1 MGGGTST
8 SVPSPT
14 SPSCKGTR
22 PSKTGRRSGNSWAVL
37 DRAGPLVT
45 LQSLQV
51 CPQAARSAGMPQP
64 QLDDLPD
71 HLLTDILTLAC
82 EPLRASA
89 VLPAEDAAAC
99 VGKLQLRVT
108 EVAAA
113 DAGAGGGHGG
123 GVAVA
128 ISAAVAAQGTSAGA
142 GPAPGLD
149 LWRGTG
155 PGACAAGITAGGLSV
170 QTALLWLLAVHHV
183 ASDSSAWL
191 VPSDLDLGL
200 WTALEHLPEIRL
212 VTPED
217 IQRLRGLP
225 SGLKFLGLNCKW
237 RVEGDLVLSLPHL
250 GRVLAHLTSLRA
262 LQINGMHVAP
272 AQLPESVQQVSLDF
286 CTLDPAES
294 WPSDMRVVWEAPMSS
309 MAPRRTLLM
318 GRRNAAGAISSEV
331 SWEAAVD

>member
-1 MGGGTST
+1 
-8 SVPSPT
+8 
-14 SPSCKGTR
+14 
-22 PSKTGRRSGNSWAVL
+22 
-37 DRAGPLVT
+37 
-45 LQSLQV
+45 
-51 CPQAARSAGMPQP
+51 MPQP

-89 VLPAEDAAAC
+89 VLPAEDA
-99 VGKLQLRVT
+99 LRVWGNYSSVSQRWRQLMR
-108 EVAAA
+108 EQ
-113 DAGAGGGHGG
+113 
-123 GVAVA
+123 GVGMVVEWRWR
-128 ISAAVAAQGTSAGA
+128 SLLQWL
-142 GPAPGLD
+142 PRAPVL
-149 LWRGTG
+149 
-155 PGACAAGITAGGLSV
+155 V
-170 QTALLWLLAVHHV
+170 QALHLGWIYGEGRDQAPALLASLLGDSQFRRRCSGCLRSITS